1 VHVGLLIYGSLDIIS
16 GGFIYDRHLVRYLR
30 EAGDRVD
37 VISLPWPP
45 YGLSLLDNLNAGLYR
60 RLQQAS
66 FDVLLEDELV
76 HPSVFWLNQR
86 LRHRVTYPIVAIV
99 HHLRSCEARPAWKNQ
114 LYRWVERQY
123 LASLAG
129 FIFNSHATR
138 TDVERLVGSGRPAV
152 IASPGGDRLTGQVT
166 AGQVTLRAEAPG
178 PFNIICVANLIPR
191 KQVQTLITALA
202 SLPRQDWQLSVAG
215 SLTMDTVYVGSLRRQ
230 IEADGLSA
238 RISLLGTVSDQD
250 LAVLLPQHHLLAV
263 PSSYE
268 GFGIVYLEGMHFGL
282 PAIAG
287 IDGAASEI
295 ITHGENGF
303 LVPPGDAAALA
314 RSLSLLME
322 DRELLARM
330 SLTAH
335 RRAAAHATWN
345 DSAARARGFL
355 QSFIGLRPT
364 H

>member
-37 VISLPWPP
+37 VISLPWRP
-45 YGLSLLDNLNAGLYR
+45 YGLSLLDNLNSGLRR
-60 RLQQAS
+60 RLQQAA

-76 HPSVFWLNQR
+76 HPSCFWLNQR
-86 LRHRVTYPIVAIV
+86 LRRRVTYPIVAIV
-99 HHLRSCEARPAWKNQ
+99 HHLRCCEARPAWENR
-114 LYRWVERQY
+114 LYRWVEQRY
-123 LASLAG
+123 LASLDG
-129 FIFNSHATR
+129 FIFNSKATR
-138 TDVERLVGSGRPAV
+138 TDAERLVGSGRPAV
-152 IASPGGDRLTGQVT
+152 IASPGGDRLPGKVT
-166 AGQVTLRAEAPG
+166 AEQITLRALAPG
-178 PFNIICVANLIPR
+178 PLKIICVANLIPR
-191 KQVQTLITALA
+191 KQVHTVIAALS
-202 SLPRQDWQLSVAG
+202 SLSHKDWQLSVAG
-215 SLTMDTVYVGSLRRQ
+215 SLTMDTSYVGSIRRQ
-230 IEADGLSA
+230 IEEDGLSA

-250 LAVLLPQHHLLAV
+250 LARLLPQHHLLVV

-287 IDGAASEI
+287 TAGAAQEI
-295 ITHGENGF
+295 ITHGDNGF

-314 RSLSLLME
+314 RSLSLLVE

-335 RRAAAHATWN
+335 RRAAAHPTWHE
-345 DSAARARGFL
+345 SAARARGFI
-355 QSFIGLRPT
+355 QSFPR
-364 H
+364 